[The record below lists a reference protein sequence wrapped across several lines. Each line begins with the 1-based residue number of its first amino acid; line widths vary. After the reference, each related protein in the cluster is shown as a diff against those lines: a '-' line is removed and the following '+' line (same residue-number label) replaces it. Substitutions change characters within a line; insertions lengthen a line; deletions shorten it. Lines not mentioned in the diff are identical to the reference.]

1 MLTRSSLHER
11 PLLDSIP
18 LSFRSPSRLPPSIVG
33 HLALPHSRRQLLWL
47 RHPGRALWVGVGRIF
62 ASMARLPGATA
73 DVDVAV
79 DECIGRGAP
88 DGTEYENG
96 TRTGEQVNEALSS
109 GVNAQ
114 RKNSWVSS
122 LVANSAH

>member
-1 MLTRSSLHER
+1 
-11 PLLDSIP
+11 
-18 LSFRSPSRLPPSIVG
+18 
-33 HLALPHSRRQLLWL
+33 
-47 RHPGRALWVGVGRIF
+47 
-62 ASMARLPGATA
+62 MARLPGATA